1 MVLELVIG
9 GAGIAL
15 WLAVFGAC
23 MLLTR
28 PRDVQPIAPT
38 QEFGGPES
46 PAVVSLLANRW
57 EITEDAAESTL
68 LDLAA
73 RKLIEIRQ
81 PGNDP
86 MQTTIHLRPAD
97 PGGLTTYEKRVLD
110 RITGLAVGGVVPMTA
125 LTFRDPAQAKGWA
138 KRLSAEVVADA
149 RGRGLSRRR
158 FSPPVLS
165 ALTLAAAAAAGAVLV
180 AMLHYAHRT
189 HPHDDPAIPVAF
201 FAFVVLSS
209 LGGSIR
215 GERDTPAGREVAAR
229 WLGLRAYLRG
239 DESFANLPPSAVAV
253 WDRYLSYGDAV
264 GATRVCG
271 AVIDLGMGNRKRVWS
286 SFGGTWHRVR
296 VRYPTVWG
304 RYGAKATPLIFW
316 AVVNLALGI
325 AVLRYRHLV
334 TDRTPDLADLVI
346 LLVGVGLVLRGGY
359 RLVRTVVDLATPLTL
374 TGEVLW
380 TEVWRSTKSGQN
392 SESRPWLYYVAVD
405 GGGDDRTTAWG
416 LPSELLSRCDVG
428 DVVRLT
434 TRRWTRRVMDISVLE
449 RGRAGRVESAETA
462 ATSATSA
469 TSATDNTENLIAA
482 AMGKPVAAAPLAAAL
497 LTPAVAAAQL
507 LTADE
512 VGRALGRPAAIRGG
526 SGSVAGPVS
535 VQMFEAGGTRAVYL
549 TVTGGLPG
557 RIAMRARR
565 RGTPLPGIGDE
576 AYAGRDW
583 AVGRRGDHVVMVQ
596 LHTPVDPRNV
606 YWLLATAIGRLPG

>member
-1 MVLELVIG
+1 MGLELIIG

-23 MLLTR
+23 VLLTR
-28 PRDVQPIAPT
+28 PREVPPIPPT

-73 RKLIEIRQ
+73 RRYIEIRQ

-86 MQTTIHLRPAD
+86 MQTTIHIRDAD
-97 PGGLTTYEKRVLD
+97 PSRLTKYEKRVFD
-110 RITGLAVGGVVPMTA
+110 RVAGLAAGGVVPMTA
-125 LTFRDPAQAKGWA
+125 LTFRDPAEAKGWA
-138 KRLSAEVVADA
+138 KRLSADVVADA

-158 FSPPVLS
+158 FSPPVLTT
-165 ALTLAAAAAAGAVLV
+165 LTLAAVVAAGAVLV
-180 AMLHYAHRT
+180 AMLHYAHRA
-189 HPHDDPAIPVAF
+189 HPHDDPAFGAAF
-201 FAFVVLSS
+201 FTFIALS
-209 LGGSIR
+209 GIAGSIR

-316 AVVNLALGI
+316 AVVNLVLGL
-325 AVLRYRHLV
+325 AVLRYRHVV

-346 LLVGVGLVLRGGY
+346 LLIGGGLLLRGGY
-359 RLVRTVVDLATPLTL
+359 RLVRAAVDLATPLTL

-380 TEVWRSTKSGQN
+380 TEVWRSTKSSQN
-392 SESRPWLYYVAVD
+392 SESRPWLYYLAVD
-405 GGGDDRTTAWG
+405 DGSDDRTAAWG
-416 LPSELLSRCDVG
+416 LPAELLSRCDVG

-434 TRRWTRRVMDISVLE
+434 ARRWTRRVMDITVTE
-449 RGRAGRVESAETA
+449 NGRAGHLVETSETA
-462 ATSATSA
+462 D
-469 TSATDNTENLIAA
+469 TDNTENLIAA
-482 AMGKPVAAAPLAAAL
+482 AMGLPAAAAPVAATV
-497 LTPAVAAAQL
+497 LTPAVAAAHL

-512 VGRALGRPAAIRGG
+512 VSRALGRPATVRGG

-535 VQMFEAGGTRAVYL
+535 VQMFDAGGARALYL

-557 RIAMRARR
+557 RVAMRARR
-565 RGTPLPGIGDE
+565 RGTALPGIGDE